1 MWNPYAQG
9 GWKNEAN
16 TTAGTSGNP
25 TLPQPSIFGALP
37 YPTQASSSMLLS
49 FRFTS
54 FNPTLLDSIVMGP
67 RSQAYFRATTDA
79 PTVGF
84 TVVHNSANQP
94 MIMIE
99 WSEEPIVE
107 VRGIIPK
114 QYTSKWLALS
124 PDKRC
129 VCCLIP
135 WRIQT
140 HVSINIFFWAPDGEC
155 ICLFSSG
162 LGAPQIYARVSREER
177 AVKLELTAEVIQVCL
192 LEICIAATLL
202 LQSGRNID

>member
-9 GWKNEAN
+9 GWTNMA
-16 TTAGTSGNP
+16 TGSSGNP

-37 YPTQASSSMLLS
+37 YPSQASSPTFMA

-54 FNPTLLDSIVMGP
+54 FNPTILDSTVMGP
-67 RSQAYFRATTDA
+67 KSQAYFRVTTDA

-99 WSEEPIVE
+99 WSEAPIVE

-114 QYTSKWLALS
+114 QHTSKWLAMS
-124 PDKRC
+124 PDKRYRKMSAKGRNF
-129 VCCLIP
+129 I
-135 WRIQT
+135 
-140 HVSINIFFWAPDGEC
+140 WAPDGEC

-177 AVKLELTAEVIQVCL
+177 AVKLDLTAEAIQIGL
-192 LEICIAATLL
+192 LEICITATIL
-202 LQSGRNID
+202 LQCGRNID

>member
-9 GWKNEAN
+9 GWKNQAN
-16 TTAGTSGNP
+16 PTAGTSGNP

-37 YPTQASSSMLLS
+37 FTTQASSPMLLS

-54 FNPTLLDSIVMGP
+54 FNPTILDSTVMGP
-67 RSQAYFRATTDA
+67 KSQAYFRVTTDA

-99 WSEEPIVE
+99 WSDEPIVE

-114 QYTSKWLALS
+114 EHTSTWLALS
-124 PDKRC
+124 PDKSYRKMSA
-129 VCCLIP
+129 
-135 WRIQT
+135 RGK
-140 HVSINIFFWAPDGEC
+140 NFFWAPDGDC

-177 AVKLELTAEVIQVCL
+177 TVKLELTAEAIQIGL

-202 LQSGRNID
+202 LQCGRNID